1 MAQEMSLEVVKGIS
15 RVKYERTIA
24 SQILKMESP
33 EKEKAFMLTSGTYQW
48 EGACGEL
55 QIIRFISQKQN

>member
-24 SQILKMESP
+24 SQILKKESP
-33 EKEKAFMLTSGTYQW
+33 EKKAFILTSGTYQW
-48 EGACGEL
+48 EGAC
-55 QIIRFISQKQN
+55 R

>member
-24 SQILKMESP
+24 SQILKKESP
-33 EKEKAFMLTSGTYQW
+33 EKKAFILTSGTYQW
-48 EGACGEL
+48 EGACREL
-55 QIIRFISQKQN
+55 QIIQFISQKQN